1 LERVVLLVDDE
12 LKQEQYN
19 VEAQIEL
26 QLQTVIVLEQ
36 NQQQVKLVI
45 HKLVVLLVLLQ
56 TVYVLKQKQIL

>member
-1 LERVVLLVDDE
+1 MERVVLLVDDE